1 MDDPSE
7 KHSLQVPRLSG
18 LQFTPRPSDV
28 LAYEDEAGAHDMG
41 AMGYQQT
48 LMYGR
53 YSRSLGDELRE
64 EMKRQKMLE
73 KTHRKEFRK
82 IKSELRGRTARQ
94 DKVIT

>member
-1 MDDPSE
+1 MDDNHD
-7 KHSLQVPRLSG
+7 KNMLQVPKISG
-18 LQFTPRPSDV
+18 LQFTNFSPRNQGSDN
-28 LAYEDEAGAHDMG
+28 EDSFDDDGPG

-73 KTHRKEFRK
+73 KSHKREYRK
-82 IKSELRGRTARQ
+82 IKTELR
-94 DKVIT
+94 